1 MKNFRKELSVWIQL
15 GIFIAIWAIILF
27 VTKTDLR
34 INWEAVKK
42 LPDVVTV
49 YAILYFIFS
58 RWLWRLQV
66 FQGWLV
72 PNPDLQ
78 GTWEGTL
85 KTTWIDPKTGKVSTP
100 IPLVLV
106 IKQSFD
112 SMNCVMYTQESTSV
126 SNAAQISED
135 DGSGIFA
142 LSYNY
147 TNKPDAELRGR
158 SEIHDGAALLTVV
171 RKPKRILKG
180 EYWTNRKSTGS
191 IELNFKSKEL
201 IESFPDRLKSTKRGK
216 P

>member
-1 MKNFRKELSVWIQL
+1 MKNIRKELSVWLQL
-15 GIFIAIWAIILF
+15 GTFIAIWVAILF
-27 VTKTDLR
+27 VSKTDLA

-49 YAILYFIFS
+49 YAILYFVFS
-58 RWLWRLQV
+58 RWLWRLPV

-72 PNPDLQ
+72 PYPDLQ
-78 GTWEGTL
+78 GTWEGML
-85 KTTWIDPKTGKVSTP
+85 QTTWVDPKTGKVPAP
-100 IPLVLV
+100 IPLLLV

-112 SMNCVMYTQESTSV
+112 SISCVMHTQESSSV

-135 DGSGIFA
+135 DGSGIYC

-147 TNKPDAELRGR
+147 TNKPDAALRGR
-158 SEIHDGAALLTVV
+158 SAIHDGAALLTVV
-171 RKPKRILKG
+171 RKPKKILKG

-191 IELNFKSKEL
+191 IELNYKSKEL
-201 IESFPDRLKSTKRGK
+201 VENFPDRLKSSKRGK